1 MPEHHPSVKDYSP
14 LQLITHLFS
23 CLQLADNQIDWE
35 EKEVWAE
42 SLSKLFPDHTSE
54 RAQEIYQS
62 ACQLIISMNDY
73 QRKNHL
79 ITVCDQL
86 KKHFNQDH
94 LQSNLSPSL
103 TKLIDADGMVLSS
116 EVDMISLIEDKLD
129 IEINIPDE

>member
-1 MPEHHPSVKDYSP
+1 MPERHTSVKNYSP

-23 CLQLADNQIDWE
+23 CLQLADNQIAWE
-35 EKEVWAE
+35 EKEVWEE
-42 SLSKLFPDHTSE
+42 SLSKLFPDHTPE

-62 ACQLIISMNDY
+62 ACHLIIPMNDY

-94 LQSNLSPSL
+94 LQSNLASRL
-103 TKLIDADGMVLSS
+103 TKLIGADGMVLSS
-116 EVDMISLIEDKLD
+116 EVDIISLIEDKLD
-129 IEINIPDE
+129 IKINVPDE